1 MPAGAADASAKPPV
15 VVKKYANRRLYNTES
30 SSYITLDNLA
40 LMVREGRDFIV
51 YDAKSGEDI
60 TRSVLTQIIV
70 EEESKGSALLPTT
83 FLRHLIGFYGDSMQ
97 NVVPRYLE
105 QSMANFTTQQ
115 QQVRQAMQQTV
126 GNLFPFDIE
135 QMGRQNMAMIERA
148 MTLFSPFYRGTEGST
163 EATEPAAATTATAST
178 ASAAAI
184 QPDLAYE
191 VAVLRGEL
199 ARLQKELRDTRA
211 QVREPAVEVKAKRTL
226 DGKTAAD

>member
-1 MPAGAADASAKPPV
+1 MMSQAEMPVGGSEGTAKPPV

-40 LMVREGRDFIV
+40 MMVRQGRDFIV

-70 EEESKGSALLPTT
+70 EEESKGSALLPTA

-97 NVVPRYLE
+97 GVVPRYLE

-148 MTLFSPFYRGTEGST
+148 MSLFSPFYRGTEV
-163 EATEPAAATTATAST
+163 PAESVD
-178 ASAAAI
+178 SGEHGP
-184 QPDLAYE
+184 QPDLAHE

-211 QVREPAVEVKAKRTL
+211 QLADVPGQSAPKRGL